1 MLITIKTKIIP
12 IKIWIP
18 NGVFNL
24 KIIKKR
30 FYKNIDKGITYED
43 FNKIHEAIFKE
54 IKKYK
59 GFTLVDIY
67 SREDKSAIK
76 IKI

>member
-30 FYKNIDKGITYED
+30 FYKNLEKNITYED
-43 FNKIHEAIFKE
+43 FNKIHKVIFKE

-59 GFTLVDIY
+59 GFTIVDIY
-67 SREDKSAIK
+67 SKNDKLAVK